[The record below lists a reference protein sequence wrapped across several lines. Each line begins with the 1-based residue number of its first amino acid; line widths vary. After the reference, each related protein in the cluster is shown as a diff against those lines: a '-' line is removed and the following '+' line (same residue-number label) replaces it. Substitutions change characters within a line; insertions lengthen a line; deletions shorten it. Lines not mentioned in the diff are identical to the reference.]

1 MKSLPLLATV
11 LLAIGGLAHASESL
25 VLGGSIENLLAYARD
40 NHPALHAQ
48 RHAAEAAAARIESA
62 GALPDPMFGIE
73 LRDFTDA
80 ANNNTGARV
89 DLLPPRIRGAAR
101 FTATQSLPWF
111 GKRDLRRAVATAA
124 SDAAAHTANASWN
137 DLAWQIKQIFAEHY
151 QHGAS
156 LRYGRENLVLLE
168 QLAGIAAV
176 RYANGL
182 APQQDVIRAQTERTA
197 LASELAMIEGDS
209 ARSSARMKTLLG
221 RPAGLRLKPPERL
234 REQPERLRNLPAQL
248 DAAQIAEL
256 EARLLARNP
265 RLAADTARIE
275 GAEKSRELTWR
286 ERYPDVNVGLAAMQ
300 QRDMP
305 TSYDLMFEINIPL
318 QQGARRARE
327 SEAAREL
334 DAARARREATQI
346 EEQSVIAENLAVLQS
361 AQRVEA
367 LVRASL
373 LPQAELTLQS
383 ALAGYETGKVDFAA
397 VLDAQRQIR
406 KAKED
411 LVRAQVLQ
419 ELRRADIERAIGEEL

>member
-1 MKSLPLLATV
+1 MPLLATALIAV
-11 LLAIGGLAHASESL
+11 AGLAHAADEL
-25 VLGGSIENLLAYARD
+25 VLGGSVDNLLAFAREH
-40 NHPALHAQ
+40 HPALHVQ
-48 RHAAEAAAARIESA
+48 RHAAAAAAERIESA

-80 ANNNTGARV
+80 SNNNSGARV

-101 FTATQSLPWF
+101 YTATQSLPWF
-111 GKRDLRRAVATAA
+111 GKRDLRRAVAAA
-124 SDAAAHTANASWN
+124 ESDAAAHAVATGWN
-137 DLAWQIKQIFAEHY
+137 DLAWQIKQAFAEHY
-151 QHGAS
+151 LHGTS

-168 QLAGIAAV
+168 QLARIAEV

-197 LASELAMIEGDS
+197 LASELAMFEGES
-209 ARSSARMKTLLG
+209 ARSSARMKSLLG

-234 REQPERLRNLPAQL
+234 RDLPERLRELPAQFDATEL
-248 DAAQIAEL
+248 D
-256 EARLLARNP
+256 ARLLARNP
-265 RLAADTARIE
+265 RLATDTARIAA
-275 GAEKSRELTWR
+275 AEKGRDLTWR
-286 ERYPDVNVGLAAMQ
+286 ERYPDVNVGLAGTQ
-300 QRDMP
+300 QRNMP
-305 TSYDLMFEINIPL
+305 NSYDLMFEINIPL

-327 SEAAREL
+327 REAERTL

-346 EEQSVIAENLAVLQS
+346 EEQSAIAENLAALQ
-361 AQRVEA
+361 AARRIEE
-367 LVRASL
+367 LVSASL
-373 LPQAELTLQS
+373 LPQAELSLQS

-411 LVRAQVLQ
+411 LVRARVLQ

>member
-1 MKSLPLLATV
+1 MPLLATALIAV
-11 LLAIGGLAHASESL
+11 AGLAHAADEL
-25 VLGGSIENLLAYARD
+25 VLGGSVDNLLAFAREH
-40 NHPALHAQ
+40 HPALHVQ
-48 RHAAEAAAARIESA
+48 RHAAAAAAERIESA

-80 ANNNTGARV
+80 SNNNSGASV

-101 FTATQSLPWF
+101 YTATQSLPWF
-111 GKRDLRRAVATAA
+111 GKRDLRRAVAAA
-124 SDAAAHTANASWN
+124 ESDAAAHAVAAGWD
-137 DLAWQIKQIFAEHY
+137 DLAWQIKQTFAEHY
-151 QHGAS
+151 LHGTS

-168 QLAGIAAV
+168 QLAGIAEV

-197 LASELAMIEGDS
+197 LASELAMLEGDS
-209 ARSSARMKTLLG
+209 ARSSARMKSLLG

-234 REQPERLRNLPAQL
+234 RELPAQL
-248 DAAQIAEL
+248 DVTAL
-256 EARLLARNP
+256 DARLLARNP
-265 RLAADTARIE
+265 RLATDTARIAA
-275 GAEKSRELTWR
+275 AEKGRELTWR
-286 ERYPDVNVGLAAMQ
+286 ERYPDVNVGLAGTQ
-300 QRDMP
+300 QRNMP
-305 TSYDLMFEINIPL
+305 NSYDLMFEINIPL

-327 SEAAREL
+327 REAERTL

-346 EEQSVIAENLAVLQS
+346 EEQSAIAENLAALQ
-361 AQRVEA
+361 AARRIEE
-367 LVRASL
+367 LVSASL

-411 LVRAQVLQ
+411 LVRARVLQ